1 MDEALQKVKLRVRR
15 QRRGGTMVQCI
26 QCKLRSVLYG
36 VPLGNERVNCEI
48 VWYCAT
54 SNHISAS
61 YHRCVAS
68 SVMIVE
74 NVKLGVMGEMR
85 ATNPPNLSPNKAL
98 QSERMLSGWENGK
111 EENDDLIG

>member
-1 MDEALQKVKLRVRR
+1 
-15 QRRGGTMVQCI
+15 MVPWCNAYNANF
-26 QCKLRSVLYG
+26 CSVLYG

-85 ATNPPNLSPNKAL
+85 ARVKTNPPNLSPNKAL
-98 QSERMLSGWENGK
+98 QSEKMLSGWENGS
-111 EENDDLIG
+111 EEKMT

>member
-1 MDEALQKVKLRVRR
+1 
-15 QRRGGTMVQCI
+15 MVPWCNAYNANF
-26 QCKLRSVLYG
+26 CSVLYG

-85 ATNPPNLSPNKAL
+85 ARVRTSPPDLSPNKAL
-98 QSERMLSGWENGK
+98 QSERMLSGWENGS
-111 EENDDLIG
+111 EEKMT